1 MTGAALRLPP
11 QRERVRE
18 SSKSTTEPSNHSV
31 VTFSCFHACLFAINF
46 YKPLS
51 RILTKLVLT
60 VSVQFSMFLLEDES
74 MEWPPPPYCSYHHFF
89 FNVYLFIFG
98 CAESSL
104 LWGLFSSCA
113 KRVLLS
119 NGLLIAVASLVV
131 AHKFWD
137 ARNSEI
143 VACGLNCFSSPA
155 LEPRLSSC
163 GLVDLWL
170 VLVGSS
176 QIRDRTRVSCIVR
189 QILCH

>member
-89 FNVYLFIFG
+89 FNVYLFLAVLSLRCCGGFSLVAPSG
-98 CAESSL
+98 CYSL
-104 LWGLFSSCA
+104 MGFSL
-113 KRVLLS
+113 RWLLLS
-119 NGLLIAVASLVV
+119 WRTSSGTPAIQKLWPVGSIVSAPRPWSPGSVVV
-131 AHKFWD
+131 A
-137 ARNSEI
+137 
-143 VACGLNCFSSPA
+143 
-155 LEPRLSSC
+155 
-163 GLVDLWL
+163 
-170 VLVGSS
+170 
-176 QIRDRTRVSCIVR
+176 
-189 QILCH
+189 

>member
-1 MTGAALRLPP
+1 MTGAVLRLPP

-18 SSKSTTEPSNHSV
+18 RSKSATKPSNHFV

-46 YKPLS
+46 YKPFS

-60 VSVQFSMFLLEDES
+60 VSVQFSMFLLEYER
-74 MEWPPPPYCSYHHFF
+74 MEWPPPPYCRYHLFFF

-137 ARNSEI
+137 ACTSEI
-143 VACGLNCFSSPA
+143 VGSIVSAPRPWSS
-155 LEPRLSSC
+155 
-163 GLVDLWL
+163 
-170 VLVGSS
+170 GS
-176 QIRDRTRVSCIVR
+176 VVVA
-189 QILCH
+189 